1 MSIESGRSLQKDVGS
16 FQSCLV
22 EGSGE
27 QRAREKRIRR
37 RALAISIATQC
48 AIVTAIVMI
57 PLFGKPERLA
67 FAMTPIPPY
76 YHSPENPSPA
86 PHPAVPRRPNI
97 SPDFFSMPQH
107 IPQQVDEHAQPA
119 SPEPPGIPSGPGPG
133 TPCPGCIPL
142 VDTRV
147 QPERPADARQ
157 QTPPRL
163 HVTRLE
169 QAMLIQRIE
178 PLYPPL
184 RATNSSRRPGG
195 IARHHRHRRHD
206 QILASGQ
213 RRSTLL
219 AVRARGRT
227 AVALPPNRS
236 QRPARG
242 NRYVHHRHLQPAA
255 VNLRRST

>member
-1 MSIESGRSLQKDVGS
+1 MSIESGRSLQKDEGS

-27 QRAREKRIRR
+27 QRARERRIRR
-37 RALAISIATQC
+37 RALIISVAAQSAIL
-48 AIVTAIVMI
+48 TAIVLF
-57 PLFGKPERLA
+57 PLFGKPARIA

-147 QPERPADARQ
+147 QPERPADTRQ

-163 HVTRLE
+163 HLTHLE
-169 QAMLIQRIE
+169 PAMLIQRIE
-178 PLYPPL
+178 PVYPPL
-184 RATNSSRRPGG
+184 ARQIRREGRVELRALISTDGTIKSL
-195 IARHHRHRRHD
+195 
-206 QILASGQ
+206 QVVSGDPLFLQ
-213 RRSTLL
+213 SALD
-219 AVRARGRT
+219 AVRQWRY
-227 AVALPPNRS
+227 
-236 QRPARG
+236 RPTVLNG
-242 NRYVHHRHLQPAA
+242 QP
-255 VNLRRST
+255 VEID